1 MPAGILVQGIC
12 VKNRIVIASKNSGK
26 VREIHGILSS
36 TSPRIEILDLTEL
49 SYAEKIDEI
58 GNNFIENAIIKAK
71 AVYVK
76 FKLPVI
82 ADDSGLCVEALGGR
96 PGVFSARFAGP
107 YATDEENNRLL
118 IEKMKNVREK
128 DRKAWFSCVAVFYY
142 AENRY
147 FSCEG
152 RVYGVIAEKPVGRG
166 GFGYDPL
173 FYLPSYGKTMA
184 QLKSAEKN
192 SISHRGKAFRALK
205 KYIDEYFRTM

>member
-1 MPAGILVQGIC
+1 MPADILVQGGC

-26 VREIHGILSS
+26 VKEIRGILSS
-36 TSPRIEILDLTEL
+36 AGPRMEILDLAEL

-71 AVYVK
+71 AVYAK
-76 FKLPVI
+76 FKLPVV

-107 YATDEENNRLL
+107 HATDKENNRLL
-118 IEKMKNVREK
+118 IEKMNNVCEEG
-128 DRKAWFSCVAVFYY
+128 RKAWFSCVAVFYY

-152 RVYGVIAEKPVGRG
+152 RVYGYIAEKPSGSG

-173 FYLPSYGKTMA
+173 FYLPSHGKTMA
-184 QLKSAEKN
+184 QLKPAEKN

-205 KYIDEYFRTM
+205 KYIDKYFRTG